1 MAPALAPHAHA
12 LYPCGVALT
21 RGLFAAL
28 AALACAA
35 CGASPAA
42 QADGP
47 APAGPAIRPGPP
59 AVVRARVAEAL
70 GADGARCE
78 VNQQA
83 VVCDADNPKRA
94 TLVVVYAD
102 DPPRLAMVLPFRLE
116 RPCLGAMPSLNAFNR
131 DYDYVTLTCEDD
143 GSLHAT
149 GVMLLPHDG
158 VPPAELAR
166 YAGWWRET
174 IVATLRATHIAE
186 LLR

>member
-1 MAPALAPHAHA
+1 LGAALAPRAHA
-12 LYPCGVALT
+12 FYPCDVALT
-21 RGLFAAL
+21 RGSFAAL
-28 AALACAA
+28 VALASAA

-59 AVVRARVAEAL
+59 AVVRERVAEAL
-70 GADGARCE
+70 GADGTRCE
-78 VNQQA
+78 VKQKA

-149 GVMLLPHDG
+149 GVVVLPHEG
-158 VPPAELAR
+158 LPPAELAQ

-174 IVATLRATHIAE
+174 TVATLRATHIAE